1 MRIRKKTPKP
11 VSAKPPLYVIGYSFS
26 APSSD
31 ELKIWYDLEYGGPL
45 TLQPGTRLGAL
56 SAVHGPWNAWLT
68 ISLSTEEAKPLSQS
82 TAWDHP
88 NLGAVAPAAAAPTV
102 VADTVL
108 FAARLARGLTL
119 LTQGTALDLVSQR
132 YSNPSDWGDRP
143 LSLFQSQDHIDVIQ
157 GETDDASH
165 DWFHTLG
172 MSKFGLDELETRQP
186 KGLPGSF
193 PMQVLAEA
201 ADHILQRGHNPTVG
215 SAISISSLGR
225 TCSIDNHR
233 TATIQNLHRIFRRLV
248 IE

>member
-11 VSAKPPLYVIGYSFS
+11 APTKPPLYLVGYSFS

-45 TLQPGTRLGAL
+45 ALQAGNRPGVL
-56 SAVHGPWNAWLT
+56 SARHGPWHSWLT
-68 ISLSTEEAKPLSQS
+68 ISLPAEEAQSLSKS
-82 TAWDHP
+82 AAWDHP
-88 NLGAVAPAAAAPTV
+88 NLGAVAPATAAPTI

-132 YSNPSDWGDRP
+132 YSNPSDWSDRP
-143 LSLFQSQDHIDVIQ
+143 LSCFQSRDHIEVTQ
-157 GETDDASH
+157 GEPDDESQ
-165 DWFHTLG
+165 DWFYTLG
-172 MSKFGLDELETRQP
+172 LSKFGLDELETRQP
-186 KGLPGSF
+186 KGLPAPF

-201 ADHILQRGHNPTVG
+201 ADHILQQGRNPNVG
-215 SAISISSLGR
+215 SAIPIPSLGR
-225 TCSIDNHR
+225 TLSVENHR
-233 TATIQNLHRIFRRLV
+233 TATVQTSHRIFRRLV